1 MNRRIDPQAFL
12 DTLLPV
18 VDQCARATLIFFG
31 QVADIGKAAD
41 QTLISEHAQH
51 ASTAFTVL
59 DAAVQDVLLGAVLQ
73 HFPEVRV
80 IAEEKTP
87 LKRRFAGNDSPYT
100 VILDP
105 IDGTYHFKR
114 GDAPYHITIGL
125 AKDGVMVASVVARPT
140 EDKFYTANKGHGAYL
155 RVGRRR
161 PRRLRLPKTP
171 RSNTAFISSKA
182 RPHQVLARPEFD
194 TREKPIGA
202 ALVMTQLAE
211 GEICAYLTR
220 QMEIYDAG
228 PPSLIAEEA
237 GACCYVAENRRPVY
251 TQRRKFAYW
260 VAAANEEIA
269 ARLFNIV
276 HEVRRN
282 EIL

>member
-1 MNRRIDPQAFL
+1 MTRHIDPQAFI
-12 DTLLPV
+12 DALLPV

-41 QTLISEHAQH
+41 QTLISDHAQE

-59 DAAVQDVLLGAVLQ
+59 DAAVQDILLGAVLQ
-73 HFPEVRV
+73 HFPQVRV

-87 LKRRFAGNDSPYT
+87 LKRRFVGNDSPYT

-125 AKDGVMVASVVARPT
+125 AKGGEMIAAIVARPS
-140 EDKFYTANKGHGAYL
+140 EGKFYTAIKDRGAYL
-155 RVGRRR
+155 RVGKHR
-161 PRRLRLPKTP
+161 PRRLRLPKKP
-171 RSNTAFISSKA
+171 RSNAAFISSKA
-182 RPHQVLARPEFD
+182 RQHQALARPEFD
-194 TREKPIGA
+194 PREKPIGA

-228 PPSLIAEEA
+228 PPALIAEEA
-237 GACCYVAENRRPVY
+237 GACCYVAENRRPIY

-260 VAAANEEIA
+260 VATANDEIA
-269 ARLFNIV
+269 TRLFAIIRQ
-276 HEVRRN
+276 VRRN
-282 EIL
+282 NRI

>member
-1 MNRRIDPQAFL
+1 MTQHIDPQAFI
-12 DTLLPV
+12 DAILPV
-18 VDQCARATLIFFG
+18 IDQCARATLIFFG
-31 QVADIGKAAD
+31 QITNIGKAAD
-41 QTLISEHAQH
+41 RTLISAHAQD

-59 DAAVQDVLLGAVLQ
+59 DAAVQDILLGALLQ
-73 HFPEVRV
+73 HFPEVCV

-87 LKRRFAGNDSPYT
+87 LKRHFAGNDSPYT

-125 AKDGVMVASVVARPT
+125 AKGGEMIAAIVARPS
-140 EDKFYTANKGHGAYL
+140 EDKFYTAIKDQGAYL
-155 RVGRRR
+155 RVGKRRR
-161 PRRLRLPKTP
+161 RRLQLPKKP
-171 RSNTAFISSKA
+171 CNNVVFISSKA
-182 RPHQVLARPEFD
+182 RPHQALARPEFNP
-194 TREKPIGA
+194 REKPIGA

-220 QMEIYDAG
+220 QIEIYDAG

-237 GACCYVAENRRPVY
+237 GACCYIAKNRRPIY

-260 VAAANEEIA
+260 VAAANDEIA
-269 ARLFNIV
+269 TRLFTIV
-276 HEVRRN
+276 RQVQRNDRR
-282 EIL
+282 

>member
-1 MNRRIDPQAFL
+1 MTQHIDPQAFI
-12 DTLLPV
+12 DALLPV

-31 QVADIGKAAD
+31 QIANIGKAAD
-41 QTLISEHAQH
+41 RTLISDHAQD

-59 DAAVQDVLLGAVLQ
+59 DAAVQDILLGAVLQ

-87 LKRRFAGNDSPYT
+87 LKRHFVGNNSPYT

-125 AKDGVMVASVVARPT
+125 AKDGEMIAAVVARPS
-140 EDKFYTANKGHGAYL
+140 EDKFYTAIKDQGAYL
-155 RVGRRR
+155 RVGKRR
-161 PRRLRLPKTP
+161 PRRLQLPKKP
-171 RSNTAFISSKA
+171 CNNTVFISSKA
-182 RPHQVLARPEFD
+182 RPHQALARPEFD
-194 TREKPIGA
+194 PREKPIGA

-220 QMEIYDAG
+220 QIEIYDAG

-237 GACCYVAENRRPVY
+237 GACCYVAKNRRPIY

-260 VAAANEEIA
+260 VAAANDEIA
-269 ARLFNIV
+269 TRIFNIV
-276 HEVRRN
+276 RQVQRNDRR
-282 EIL
+282 